1 MSFTLPFLSAYASYV
16 KNRFMQNTRQVT
28 VAQEQFLR
36 DLLLSHQHTQL
47 GQHLGL
53 KAIKTIEQFRE
64 QVPIWSYSNY
74 EPYTDRIAQGEK
86 NVLNP
91 DPVVYINLT
100 SGSTGKK
107 KQVPV
112 TRQFQHTLRQAD
124 LAGMGF
130 ALEGLRRR
138 QRKFGKL
145 FITNSVQ
152 IQGQTPGGIEYGPV
166 SVGSIR
172 KGKPLFEHTFA
183 HPFHALEISDTLARH
198 YVCLLFALRNPDLR
212 GMAANFPMLILRTC
226 GYLERYADELIHDL
240 ENGTIAPWLK
250 IEPEIRHYLEKRW
263 SAAPQRAAQLRAI
276 LRTEGR
282 LTPKLAW
289 AELSF
294 VTTARGGT
302 SGFYLDRFPDYFG
315 DTPIFGG
322 VYGSAEATFSVY
334 PDFDTDSG
342 ILAIES
348 GFFEF
353 IPIDQWQVEHPKT
366 LLPSEVK
373 VGDRYRI
380 LVTSYSGF
388 YRYDIGDVVEVVG
401 FYNQTPLIVFRYRQ
415 GGLLSST
422 TEKTTEFHV
431 TQVMQH
437 LQQEFN
443 LRLDDFCIT
452 LSEDEFPSRY
462 LVNIELANG
471 QILDRPY
478 QLLDRFEYWMRE
490 FNNLYGTARESQV
503 PPPRLRILAPG
514 SFAQLRQ
521 RQVERGM
528 FDSQLKIPHIS
539 EDRNFLS
546 GLPVLQE
553 FELDTWGLNVSCD
566 LTLSD
571 RIQLQLKFIDVR
583 SLKGAHLIQANLS
596 QMDLSNADLAHSDLS
611 GANLS
616 GVNLSY
622 ADLTGAYLR
631 EANLTDADLTG
642 AILNDTDLTDA
653 NLSRASLRKAC
664 LEGAYLTRTN
674 LEKADLTDAQLN
686 NAFLWQCSFKDANL
700 IHANFHGAE
709 LRQVNLTNTQLQD
722 ANLPKMKREQHIGT
736 PQKDIRQEIIMSRN
750 RTDS

>member
-1 MSFTLPFLSAYASYV
+1 
-16 KNRFMQNTRQVT
+16 
-28 VAQEQFLR
+28 
-36 DLLLSHQHTQL
+36 
-47 GQHLGL
+47 
-53 KAIKTIEQFRE
+53 
-64 QVPIWSYSNY
+64 
-74 EPYTDRIAQGEK
+74 
-86 NVLNP
+86 
-91 DPVVYINLT
+91 
-100 SGSTGKK
+100 
-107 KQVPV
+107 
-112 TRQFQHTLRQAD
+112 
-124 LAGMGF
+124 
-130 ALEGLRRR
+130 
-138 QRKFGKL
+138 
-145 FITNSVQ
+145 
-152 IQGQTPGGIEYGPV
+152 
-166 SVGSIR
+166 
-172 KGKPLFEHTFA
+172 
-183 HPFHALEISDTLARH
+183 
-198 YVCLLFALRNPDLR
+198 
-212 GMAANFPMLILRTC
+212 
-226 GYLERYADELIHDL
+226 
-240 ENGTIAPWLK
+240 
-250 IEPEIRHYLEKRW
+250 
-263 SAAPQRAAQLRAI
+263 
-276 LRTEGR
+276 
-282 LTPKLAW
+282 
-289 AELSF
+289 
-294 VTTARGGT
+294 
-302 SGFYLDRFPDYFG
+302 
-315 DTPIFGG
+315 
-322 VYGSAEATFSVY
+322 
-334 PDFDTDSG
+334 
-342 ILAIES
+342 
-348 GFFEF
+348 
-353 IPIDQWQVEHPKT
+353 
-366 LLPSEVK
+366 
-373 VGDRYRI
+373 
-380 LVTSYSGF
+380 
-388 YRYDIGDVVEVVG
+388 
-401 FYNQTPLIVFRYRQ
+401 
-415 GGLLSST
+415 
-422 TEKTTEFHV
+422 
-431 TQVMQH
+431 MQH

-471 QILDRPY
+471 QILDRPD

-553 FELDTWGLNVSCD
+553 FELDTWGLNVSC
-566 LTLSD
+566 D